1 MERWKNKSITMSLQ
15 TDIYS
20 EKLSRHYK
28 KFDVANRLLF
38 TGHSH
43 QAWPDIALDGLLE
56 GFDVAARLVDT
67 KWDRVFEKI
76 EIMRSYLRKYYDDP
90 NGSYTHCENT
100 HHLIVRWLSALDLK
114 NKPRLITTD
123 TEFYSL
129 YRQLSRLEEEGIEV
143 VYVPALP
150 LEGFADRLKS
160 ELTNKTAGVM
170 ISRVYFENGL
180 VNIELPQVAVHCRD
194 AGIPLMIDDYHG
206 TNVVPLSI
214 REAGLEDCYLLIGGY
229 KYLQWGEGNCFLRFP
244 EDCELRPVVTG
255 WFASFS
261 SLKEP
266 RSSGKVRYDSRD
278 WRFYGATFDGIS
290 AFRGAAV
297 TDFFNEYEIN
307 SKILSKIYR
316 EQIAYMKYKFLKL
329 DLSPSEIKLAHT
341 YSITLNGGFL
351 ALRSPKASEYYEK
364 LKVNGVLTDCRG
376 DILRLGPAPYTVSRQ
391 IDEALDILAK
401 IVKKEL

>member
-1 MERWKNKSITMSLQ
+1 MPLQ

-20 EKLSRHYK
+20 EKLSQHYT
-28 KFDVANRLLF
+28 KFDVSNRLLF

-43 QAWPDIALDGLLE
+43 QAWPDVALDGLFE
-56 GFDVAARLVDT
+56 GFDVAARFVDT
-67 KWDRVFEKI
+67 KWDQVFEKI
-76 EIMRSYLRKYYDDP
+76 GIMRDYLRSYYDDP
-90 NGSYTHCENT
+90 DGNYTHCENT

-129 YRQLSRLEEEGIEV
+129 YRQLSRLQEEGIEV

-150 LEGFADRLKS
+150 LEGFAERLKS
-160 ELTNKTAGVM
+160 ELTDKTAGVM
-170 ISRVYFENGL
+170 ISRVYFEHGL
-180 VNIELPQVAVHCRD
+180 VNIELPQVASHCRD
-194 AGIPLMIDDYHG
+194 AGVPLLIDDYHG

-214 REAGLEDCYLLIGGY
+214 RVSGLEDCFMLIGGY

-244 EDCELRPVVTG
+244 KDCEMRPVVTG
-255 WFASFS
+255 WFATLS

-266 RSSGKVRYDSRD
+266 RSTGQVRYDSGD

-297 TDFFNEYEIN
+297 TDFFNEYGIN
-307 SKILSKIYR
+307 SKILSKIYS
-316 EQIAYMKYKFLKL
+316 EQIAYMKYKFLSL
-329 DLSPSEIKLAHT
+329 DLDPSQIKLAHT
-341 YSITLNGGFL
+341 YSLTLNGGFL
-351 ALRSPKASEYYEK
+351 ALRSPKSLEYFET
-364 LKVNGVLTDCRG
+364 LKKNGVLTDCRG
-376 DILRLGPAPYTVSRQ
+376 DILRFGAAPYIVSRQ
-391 IDEALDILAK
+391 IDDAFDILSK

>member
-1 MERWKNKSITMSLQ
+1 MSLQ

-160 ELTNKTAGVM
+160 ELTNKAAGVM
-170 ISRVYFENGL
+170 ISRVYFENSL
-180 VNIELPQVAVHCRD
+180 VNVELPQVAVHCRE

-214 REAGLEDCYLLIGGY
+214 REVGLEDCYLLIGGY

-244 EDCELRPVVTG
+244 DGCEVRPVGTG

-261 SLKEP
+261 SLK
-266 RSSGKVRYDSRD
+266 
-278 WRFYGATFDGIS
+278 
-290 AFRGAAV
+290 
-297 TDFFNEYEIN
+297 
-307 SKILSKIYR
+307 
-316 EQIAYMKYKFLKL
+316 
-329 DLSPSEIKLAHT
+329 
-341 YSITLNGGFL
+341 
-351 ALRSPKASEYYEK
+351 
-364 LKVNGVLTDCRG
+364 
-376 DILRLGPAPYTVSRQ
+376 
-391 IDEALDILAK
+391 
-401 IVKKEL
+401 